1 VKILLIQPECQTEVI
16 GFRLAAMPEPLAL
29 EILAASVP
37 DHEVRILDMRIQGDL
52 AGVLKAFAPDMVAV
66 TALTTEVYA
75 AMDVL
80 RTVKRHSR
88 EIFTLVGGYHVSL
101 MPEDFFIPE
110 VDAVSIGEGELSF
123 SRLVEAVGR
132 GQDLSAIPSII
143 YRDRSGRW
151 IPTPLSEEKI
161 DMDRLPLPRRD
172 LTRSCREE
180 YFFLFDKPDSSI
192 VTGRGCPYQC
202 NFCSVWEFYRG
213 KTRQMSPLQVME
225 EIVAVN
231 TDHITFVDDNFLMNY
246 RRESAIA
253 DLIRAHGVHKRYS
266 MECRTDSIVKHPD
279 LVKRWVDVG
288 LYAVLAGLE
297 GCEATL
303 KSVNK
308 KNSLKTN
315 DEAIRILKDNGVII
329 WGAFIVDPQ
338 WGEDDFKRLREY
350 VDAKEITHTQFTV
363 LTPLPGTELY
373 RQRRNELLTSDYSCY
388 DTLHAVTPTRLP
400 RERFYELYAGL
411 YKQTGLG
418 PYYELV
424 SQGKLSIADCRKGKG
439 MLEAMTHWKL
449 YLEKDP
455 VLGRCRDKSQ
465 ALPSALRQ
473 PSPRRQVSA

>member
-1 VKILLIQPECQTEVI
+1 MKILLIQPECQTGVI

-37 DHEVRILDMRIQGDL
+37 DHEVRILDLRIQRDL
-52 AGVLKAFAPDMVAV
+52 AGVLKAFAPDLVAV

-75 AMDVL
+75 AIDVL
-80 RTVKRHSR
+80 RTVKRHSK

-123 SRLVEAVGR
+123 SRLVEALG
-132 GQDLSAIPSII
+132 GGGDLSAVPSII
-143 YRDRSGRW
+143 YRDRSGQW
-151 IPTPLSEEKI
+151 VPTPLSEEKI

-172 LTRSCREE
+172 LTRDCREE

-213 KTRQMSPLQVME
+213 KTRQMSPLRVME

-253 DLIRAHGVHKRYS
+253 DLIRAHGVRKRYS

-373 RQRRNELLTSDYSCY
+373 RQRRAELLTSDYSCY

-424 SQGKLSIADCRKGKG
+424 SQGKLSIADCRKGKD
-439 MLEAMTHWKL
+439 MLEAMTHWEL
-449 YLEKDP
+449 YLDKDP
-455 VLGRCRDKSQ
+455 VLGHCRDKTRGASGVGSG
-465 ALPSALRQ
+465 A
-473 PSPRRQVSA
+473 

>member
-1 VKILLIQPECQTEVI
+1 VKILLIQPECQTGVI

-29 EILAASVP
+29 EMLAASVP
-37 DHEVRILDMRIQGDL
+37 DDEVRILDLRIQRDL
-52 AGVLKAFAPDMVAV
+52 PAALKAFAPDMVAV

-80 RTVKRHSR
+80 RTVKRYSK

-123 SRLVEAVGR
+123 SRLVEAVGL
-132 GQDLSAIPSII
+132 GQDISAVPSII
-143 YRDRSGRW
+143 YRDRSGQW
-151 IPTPLSEEKI
+151 VHTPLSEEKI

-172 LTRSCREE
+172 LTSSCREE

-213 KTRQMSPLQVME
+213 KTRQMSPLRVME

-253 DLIRAHGVHKRYS
+253 DLIRAHGVRKRYS

-373 RQRRNELLTSDYSCY
+373 RQRHSELLTADYSCF

-418 PYYELV
+418 PYYDLV
-424 SQGKLSIADCRKGKG
+424 SQGKLSIADCRKGKS
-439 MLEAMTHWKL
+439 MLEAMTHWEL
-449 YLEKDP
+449 YLDKDP
-455 VLGRCRDKSQ
+455 VLGKCRYKDRG
-465 ALPSALRQ
+465 ALGGGSGA
-473 PSPRRQVSA
+473 